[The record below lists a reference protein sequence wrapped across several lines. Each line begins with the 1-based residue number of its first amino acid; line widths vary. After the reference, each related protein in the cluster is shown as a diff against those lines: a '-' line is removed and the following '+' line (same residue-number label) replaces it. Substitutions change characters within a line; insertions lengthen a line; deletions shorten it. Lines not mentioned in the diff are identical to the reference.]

1 MADVLNPMPGM
12 EVDITVH
19 GDALPAGGNA
29 GDVLT
34 KTENGAEWKGI
45 SAAAG
50 GYYTPSVS
58 ENGDLSWTPSSADMP
73 TVAAANVRGPQGP
86 QGATGLQGEPGPKG
100 ETGPQGPKGETGET
114 GPQGQKGDT
123 GDTGPQGPKG
133 DTGETGQQGPQGET
147 GATGPQ
153 GPKGDT
159 GDTGPQGPKGDT
171 GEAGPAGPAGAD
183 GYTPVKGVDYYT
195 DADKDEIV
203 QAVMSA
209 LPAAE
214 GVSY

>member
-12 EVDITVH
+12 EVAVDADMPSAKVEITVQ

-34 KTENGAEWKGI
+34 RTENGAEWKEI
-45 SAAAG
+45 S
-50 GYYTPSVS
+50 
-58 ENGDLSWTPSSADMP
+58 
-73 TVAAANVRGPQGP
+73 
-86 QGATGLQGEPGPKG
+86 
-100 ETGPQGPKGETGET
+100 
-114 GPQGQKGDT
+114 
-123 GDTGPQGPKG
+123 
-133 DTGETGQQGPQGET
+133 
-147 GATGPQ
+147 
-153 GPKGDT
+153 
-159 GDTGPQGPKGDT
+159 
-171 GEAGPAGPAGAD
+171 AGAD

>member
-1 MADVLNPMPGM
+1 MADLLNPMPGM
-12 EVDITVH
+12 AVAVDADMPAAKVEITVQ
-19 GDALPAGGNA
+19 GDDLPAGGNA

-34 KTENGAEWKGI
+34 KTENGTEWKGI

-58 ENGDLSWTPSSADMP
+58 ENGDLSWTASKSDMP
-73 TVAAANVRGPQGP
+73 AV
-86 QGATGLQGEPGPKG
+86 EPVNIKG
-100 ETGPQGPKGETGET
+100 RQ
-114 GPQGQKGDT
+114 GDT
-123 GDTGPQGPKG
+123 GDT
-133 DTGETGQQGPQGET
+133 
-147 GATGPQ
+147 
-153 GPKGDT
+153 
-159 GDTGPQGPKGDT
+159 
-171 GEAGPAGPAGAD
+171 GPAGPAGAD

-195 DADKDEIV
+195 DADKDELV